1 MSRARRQATL
11 LIPLLLFAFA
21 CSENPTAPTPSQA
34 APESPELG
42 ILTPFLL
49 PPGADWGH
57 YFTSFNRD
65 RALAVSV
72 IHYPNGSARGSGTF
86 AIPISATQRITGLLR
101 VTQATADP
109 AQGCTP
115 DGTPCDAAHT
125 VPEGSDASGIA
136 VVNGQPGTFTLH
148 LQSNF
153 WPRNDNIF
161 DPNYDTATLTLSA
174 GGATYGPFQFY
185 GELHH
190 EPS

>member
-11 LIPLLLFAFA
+11 LIPLVLFAFA
-21 CSENPTAPTPSQA
+21 CSESPTAPPPTQT

-42 ILTPFLL
+42 VLTPFLL

-65 RALAVSV
+65 RLLAVSV

-86 AIPISATQRITGLLR
+86 AIPISPTEKYAGLLR
-101 VTQATADP
+101 VTEAHRDL
-109 AQGCTP
+109 AQECTP
-115 DGTPCDAAHT
+115 DNTACDAAHP
-125 VPEGSDASGIA
+125 VPESSYSSGFAI
-136 VVNGQPGTFTLH
+136 VNGRPGTFTLH
-148 LQSNF
+148 LKSNY
-153 WPRNDNIF
+153 WPRNDDIF
-161 DPNYDTATLTLSA
+161 DPNYDTATLTLVVPGVA
-174 GGATYGPFQFY
+174 PGPYEFY